1 MKANALAASLA
12 SVADAARSPAPLRAM
27 GALSLSFARRLARLA
42 ATAPAPSE
50 EEFEQAI
57 ARSDAAEVA
66 RMAPFFSP
74 AWRNERGSTA
84 LMLAAE
90 RGSLECAQALLPFS
104 LPQLRWKKN
113 ARSSAPHW
121 IRDGHE
127 GDTALMMAVRSGN
140 VGLVRLLAAQPGAD
154 IVRGDRH
161 TALTLAA
168 SRGESAMVRE
178 LAATGCLER
187 EDAREGRSALESAAL
202 NGRLDTV
209 DALLELGA
217 CPSAAA
223 EATFSPLAA
232 AATGAFEM
240 TAASR
245 SPGRFFFDALGGDLG
260 GSPVRAVSRSA
271 QNLGHDT
278 VQVQIFQR
286 IWHALDD
293 GQKRAEARRS
303 LAASHQ
309 SDATIR
315 SILAFLVRRDDV
327 DNVAAMLPFC
337 PPSDGSLRDP
347 LRDALVQAAVK
358 ARADLAVRLI
368 AAGAAPFQTDFS
380 LDMGALG
387 EALGPRDKRGQ
398 AGEECARAI
407 AQALPF
413 AQLPEAVRR
422 LGAIAP
428 AWLCA
433 LVESRELAVAVADV
447 SAPAPA
453 TASGLGTLGQ
463 SGSESAATPT
473 DCPAPTPRR
482 KARAL

>member
-1 MKANALAASLA
+1 MKADPVAASLSA
-12 SVADAARSPAPLRAM
+12 VSDIARSPAPLRAM

-50 EEFEQAI
+50 EEFERAL
-57 ARSDAAEVA
+57 ARSDAPEVA

-90 RGSLECAQALLPFS
+90 RGSLGCAQALLPWS

-121 IRDGHE
+121 ARDGHE

-178 LAATGCLER
+178 LAAAGCL
-187 EDAREGRSALESAAL
+187 ARENARGGRSALESAAL

-209 DALLELGA
+209 GALLELGA

-232 AATGAFEM
+232 AATGAYEM

-245 SPGRFFFDALGGDLG
+245 SPGRFFFEALGSDLG
-260 GSPVRAVSRSA
+260 GSHVRAVSRSV
-271 QNLGHDT
+271 QDLRHDA
-278 VQVQIFQR
+278 VQSQIFQR
-286 IWHALDD
+286 IWSALDD
-293 GQKRAEARRS
+293 GQKRAEARRA
-303 LAASHQ
+303 LAASHK
-309 SDATIR
+309 SDANIR

-358 ARADLAVRLI
+358 ARADLAARLI
-368 AAGAAPFQTDFS
+368 AAGAAPFQTDFP

-413 AQLPEAVRR
+413 GQLPEAVRR

-428 AWLCA
+428 AWLRA
-433 LVESRELAVAVADV
+433 LVESRELAAAVSEAAGPERAALSDQA
-447 SAPAPA
+447 AP
-453 TASGLGTLGQ
+453 GQ
-463 SGSESAATPT
+463 SDSEVAARQ
-473 DCPAPTPRR
+473 AASPRR